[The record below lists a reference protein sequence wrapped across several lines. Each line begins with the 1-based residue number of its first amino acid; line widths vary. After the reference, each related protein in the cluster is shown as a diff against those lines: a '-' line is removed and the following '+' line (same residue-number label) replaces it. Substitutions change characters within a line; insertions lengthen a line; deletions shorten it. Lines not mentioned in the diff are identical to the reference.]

1 MTPSFD
7 VVIPTSGRQTLARL
21 LEALANGGGPAPER
35 IVVVDDRREPSGP
48 LPLDRASAER
58 VTVVSTGGRGPA
70 AARNAGW
77 HAAGAEWVAFLDDDV
92 VPARD
97 WGRALMDD
105 LGELPELIGASQGQV
120 EVPLPFGR
128 RPTDWERGTAGLQDA
143 RWATADMA
151 FRRSALRAV
160 GGFDERFPRAY
171 REDADLGLRLVR
183 AGYGIE
189 RGRRRVLHPVRRAD
203 RWISVRQQ
211 AGNADDVLMRRLHGR
226 GWREAAGAPRGTLR
240 RHLATTG
247 AGLGGLGALAAGRRG
262 AGATALA
269 LWLAGTGKLALDR
282 IAPGPRTFGEVST
295 MLLTSAAIPPAAAY
309 HWAHGHVRA
318 LWLTRGGRQAAVA
331 ARHTVPAR
339 PGREDETEPA
349 PSRPAAVLLDRDG
362 TLVEDVPYNGD
373 PERVRPMPGAH
384 RALERLREAGV
395 ALAVVSNQSGVGRGL
410 ISEGE
415 MHAVNRRVEELL
427 GPLGPWLVC
436 THAPEE
442 GCGCRKPAPGLV
454 LQAAARLGVAPGRCA
469 LVGDIGADVE
479 AARSAGARPVL
490 VPTPAT
496 LRGEVEAAPEIAPDL
511 CSAVELLVGPA
522 A

>member
-1 MTPSFD
+1 MMPSFD
-7 VVIPTSGRQTLARL
+7 VVIPTGGRDSLARL
-21 LEALANGGGPAPER
+21 LEALASGRGPAPDR
-35 IVVVDDRREPSGP
+35 IVVVDDRREPSDP
-48 LPLDRASAER
+48 LPLGRTSAER

-70 AARNAGW
+70 AARNVGW
-77 HAAGAEWVAFLDDDV
+77 RATGAEWVSFLDDDV
-92 VPARD
+92 VPVPD
-97 WGRALMDD
+97 WSRALMDD
-105 LGELPELIGASQGQV
+105 LGELPERVGASQGRV
-120 EVPLPFGR
+120 EVPLPGDR

-183 AGYGIE
+183 AGYAIE
-189 RGRRRVLHPVRRAD
+189 RGGRRVLHPVRRAD

-211 AGNADDVLMRRLHGR
+211 AGNADDVLMRRLHGP
-226 GWREAAGAPRGTLR
+226 GWRQAAGAPRGTLR

-247 AGLGGLGALAAGRRG
+247 AGLCGVGALAAGRRP
-262 AGATALA
+262 AGAVMLG

-282 IAPGPRTFGEVST
+282 IAPGPHTFGEVTT

-318 LWLTRGGRQAAVA
+318 LRLTRGGSQAAPA
-331 ARHTVPAR
+331 PGHTGPAR
-339 PGREDETEPA
+339 PVPDDEIEPV
-349 PSRPAAVLLDRDG
+349 PSRPEAVLLDRDG

-373 PERVRPMPGAH
+373 PARVRPMPGAQ

-442 GCGCRKPAPGLV
+442 GCACRKPEPGLV

-479 AARSAGARPVL
+479 AARSAGARAVL

-496 LRGEVEAAPEIAPDL
+496 LRREIEAAPETAPDL
-511 CSAVELLVGPA
+511 CSAVELLVGA
-522 A
+522 AS